1 MIALKPS
8 PLYVSSRMK
17 IRRRESGM
25 SYMELLIAAAI
36 IAISVIPISEA
47 LQTSMKV
54 AQADIDASAAHYRL
68 VGRLETVL
76 AEPFTTLSSQA
87 VGPTTASSYSDA
99 VATPGRVL
107 VYIAEYDAD
116 DADLDGDVFTG
127 GESTLLWVEVAT
139 EAGDQSLASL
149 KTLE

>member
-1 MIALKPS
+1 
-8 PLYVSSRMK
+8 MK
-17 IRRRESGM
+17 NRRAESGM

-54 AQADIDASAAHYRL
+54 AQDDIDASNAHYRL

-76 AEPFTTLSSQA
+76 AEPFAVLSTQA
-87 VGPTTASSYSDA
+87 VGPTTASSYSDP
-99 VATPGRVL
+99 VATPGRLL
-107 VYIAEYDAD
+107 VFITEYDAD

-127 GESTLLWVEVAT
+127 GESELLWVQVTT